1 MSYNDLYAAW
11 QWEINEPT
19 LGGLPEDFYVK
30 IAAYLHRINEDTAID
45 KKSVK
50 VSLLEH
56 ETRNVHRMLDEL
68 LKARY
73 RKIIKSISKN
83 QRIPTEVLTTE
94 EAKMCE
100 TFAFFSETYQKFA
113 EDLIQGQIARS
124 QTTQLQ
130 PSTQQQTSPI
140 TVRVIET
147 KPTSEAPNH
156 RRLTLRFTK
165 SIPAIM
171 GADMKSYGPFVAED
185 VASLPAVNARMLVK
199 QGLAVMVEV
208 S

>member
-1 MSYNDLYAAW
+1 MSYVDLYAAW

-19 LGGLPEDFYVK
+19 LGGLPEDFYIK

-113 EDLIQGQIARS
+113 KDLIQGQITIP

-147 KPTSEAPNH
+147 KPTPETPNH
-156 RRLTLRFTK
+156 KRLTLRFTK